1 MATSRIVVERCNQG
15 YHIPYVETNTWQRS
29 SDFLSDALPD
39 QAYWQGGRNG
49 IRLVGSP
56 SSLSPL

>member
-49 IRLVGSP
+49 IRLI
-56 SSLSPL
+56 